1 MKSKE
6 SGKVRYAYGVA
17 TALLLGG
24 TAFSLATGP
33 VGAQAAQNPAAITP
47 VAGAPG
53 SFADLAARVMPA
65 VVNIS
70 TKQKVPVKQQ
80 VDPLQEL
87 FRQFGAPVPDSPQ
100 QQDGQ
105 NGPRTRETGS
115 LGSGSS
121 FRPTATS
128 SPTTT

>member
-6 SGKVRYAYGVA
+6 SRKVRYAYGVA

-33 VGAQAAQNPAAITP
+33 VGAQTAPGTAIAP
-47 VAGAPG
+47 VPGAPG

-70 TKQKVPVKQQ
+70 TKQKVTVKQQ
-80 VDPLQEL
+80 QVELPDPRSVLRMFSTSIL
-87 FRQFGAPVPDSPQ
+87 RTFSMG
-100 QQDGQ
+100 DG
-105 NGPRTRETGS
+105 RV
-115 LGSGSS
+115 
-121 FRPTATS
+121 
-128 SPTTT
+128 SPTPGERVRL